1 MVSGTRGGTPTARR
15 HGPEPAR
22 YTIRDVPRLTLSKRL
37 RRPPPRHDP
46 GKEYQ
51 FRYRAKRHGSLPHV
65 VKFSGGRSSGM
76 LLFALLE
83 NGLLDA
89 SRGDVIV
96 FNNTSAEHPDT
107 YRFVRDCMR
116 TARRYGI
123 PFFQV
128 EFQTYED
135 ARQGEWTRL
144 PTYRLVNDRPKSAAN
159 DEGFHWRG
167 EVYEELLSWSGYVPN
182 QFNRICTKHLK
193 LDVTRNF
200 LKDWLASKAT
210 IPRLG
215 HHGNGSRMDPDEAWR
230 RHRKN
235 QGGVPEDIFL
245 RKRAY
250 AWSRPHVRPEQRYR
264 DFYPEWQ
271 PFQNEALEG
280 KTFGDKAWFGKKGV
294 EYVAFIG
301 LRGDEPHRIQRVE
314 ARNDTAAGYEGEHVY
329 MPLNDMAVTRG
340 RRQRVL
346 GAPELGPG
354 VAQGHEP
361 VQLRVLLPQGR
372 GEPRRHPRRTG
383 KCPGH
388 RGARIRTA
396 RRHAVRSAV
405 VDEDRG
411 AVRPGSP
418 RRKVYDPQQ
427 RDPHR
432 VLRKPPVRL
441 QGSGRRTGPRRAER
455 DPAAVRLHGMT
466 PAPVYLDHQATTPLD
481 PRVREGKR

>member
-1 MVSGTRGGTPTARR
+1 LSEQTEHRSVESAGRGEWGARGSRSRR
-15 HGPEPAR
+15 HESEPSRAVR
-22 YTIRDVPRLTLSKRL
+22 HTIRGVPRLTLSKRL
-37 RRPPPRHDP
+37 RRPPPKHDP
-46 GKEYQ
+46 SKEYQ
-51 FRYRAKRHGSLPHV
+51 FRYRAKKHSLLPHV

-107 YRFVRDCMR
+107 YRFVRDCML
-116 TARRYGI
+116 TARRYEI

-135 ARQGEWTRL
+135 ARQGEWIRL
-144 PTYRLVNDRPKSAAN
+144 PAYRLVNDQPKSAAN
-159 DEGFHWRG
+159 HEGFHWRG
-167 EVYEELLSWSGYVPN
+167 EVYEELLSWAGYVPN

-193 LDVTRNF
+193 LEVTRNF

-215 HHGNGSRMDPDEAWR
+215 HYGNGSRMDPGEAYQ

-271 PFQNEALEG
+271 PFENEALKG
-280 KTFGDKAWFGKKGV
+280 KTFGDKAWFGKRGV

-329 MPLNDMAVTRG
+329 MPLADMGVTRDDVNDFWN
-340 RRQRVL
+340 RQTWDLSLPKDASLSNCVYCFL
-346 GAPELGPG
+346 KGAVNLTDIHTRMTKESDLC
-354 VAQGHEP
+354 
-361 VQLRVLLPQGR
+361 L
-372 GEPRRHPRRTG
+372 
-383 KCPGH
+383 
-388 RGARIRTA
+388 
-396 RRHAVRSAV
+396 
-405 VDEDRG
+405 VDEFG
-411 AVRPGSP
+411 
-418 RRKVYDPQQ
+418 
-427 RDPHR
+427 
-432 VLRKPPVRL
+432 
-441 QGSGRRTGPRRAER
+441 
-455 DPAAVRLHGMT
+455 
-466 PAPVYLDHQATTPLD
+466 PLD
-481 PRVREGKR
+481 ETPSDLKWWNRLETTYGRDLEAEGRTTRADVKHIGFFGNKGFSYGDVGNDAKLGEFAESILPCDCTE

>member
-1 MVSGTRGGTPTARR
+1 MTQSLPLTLSARPRSGRSGAPSLASERTPDLSARQHGSEPVR
-15 HGPEPAR
+15 H
-22 YTIRDVPRLTLSKRL
+22 TIRDVPKLTVSKRL
-37 RRPPPRHDP
+37 RRPPPKHDP

-51 FRYRAKRHGSLPHV
+51 FRYRAKKHGSLPHV

-83 NGLLDA
+83 NDLLDA

-107 YRFVRDCMR
+107 YRFARDCMR

-144 PTYRLVNDRPKSAAN
+144 PTYRLVNDQPKSAAN

-167 EVYEELLSWSGYVPN
+167 EVYEELLSWAGYVPN
-182 QFNRICTKHLK
+182 QFNRICTRHLK

-215 HHGNGSRMDPDEAWR
+215 HYGNGSRMDPKEAWR
-230 RHRKN
+230 RHQKN

-264 DFYPEWQ
+264 DFYPGWQ
-271 PFQNEALEG
+271 LFENEALKG
-280 KTFGDKAWFGKKGV
+280 KTFGDKAWFGKRGV

-314 ARNDTAAGYEGEHVY
+314 ARNDTTAGYEGEHVY
-329 MPLNDMAVTRG
+329 MPLSDMAVTRDDVNAFWE
-340 RRQRVL
+340 RQNWDLALPKDTSLSNCVYCFLKGAANL
-346 GAPELGPG
+346 GAIHTGLEDAPNTEMPGFGPLADTPCDLRWWMRIEALYGRDLHAEKRTIRSNATHIGFFGNHPFAYKDLAAGRDLG
-354 VAQGHEP
+354 VLSET
-361 VQLRVLLPQGR
+361 LLPCDCT
-372 GEPRRHPRRTG
+372 E
-383 KCPGH
+383 
-388 RGARIRTA
+388 
-396 RRHAVRSAV
+396 
-405 VDEDRG
+405 
-411 AVRPGSP
+411 
-418 RRKVYDPQQ
+418 
-427 RDPHR
+427 
-432 VLRKPPVRL
+432 
-441 QGSGRRTGPRRAER
+441 
-455 DPAAVRLHGMT
+455 
-466 PAPVYLDHQATTPLD
+466 
-481 PRVREGKR
+481 